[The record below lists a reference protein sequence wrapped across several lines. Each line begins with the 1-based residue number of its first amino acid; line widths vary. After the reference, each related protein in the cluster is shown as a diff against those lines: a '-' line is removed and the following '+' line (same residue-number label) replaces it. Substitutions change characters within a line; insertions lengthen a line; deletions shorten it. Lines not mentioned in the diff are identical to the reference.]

1 MPFAIASAEPDGTR
15 SDKEPASPRGFAL
28 ALALIAVVLIAA
40 LLAALFFA
48 VNEETR
54 TGVAIATRDD
64 ALSAAESAVEAGLDH
79 LGAMPAD
86 EPAIGGIGTHPVA
99 AGSLTSIVYI
109 TRLDSALYWLVAVV
123 GSESETGAG
132 ERRIGVLASAIQLS
146 NDSIRIVRVTRR
158 GWSELF

>member
-1 MPFAIASAEPDGTR
+1 MS
-15 SDKEPASPRGFAL
+15 RGFAL
-28 ALALIAVVLIAA
+28 VLALLAVVLVAA

-54 TGVAIATRDD
+54 TGVAIARRDD
-64 ALSAAESAVEAGLDH
+64 ALSAAESAIEAGLDH
-79 LGAMPAD
+79 LSAIPPD
-86 EPAIGGIGTHPVA
+86 EPAIGGVATHSVA
-99 AGSLTSIVYI
+99 AGTLPSIVYI

-123 GSESETGAG
+123 GREGETGSG
-132 ERRIGVLASAIQLS
+132 ERRIGVLASVNQLS